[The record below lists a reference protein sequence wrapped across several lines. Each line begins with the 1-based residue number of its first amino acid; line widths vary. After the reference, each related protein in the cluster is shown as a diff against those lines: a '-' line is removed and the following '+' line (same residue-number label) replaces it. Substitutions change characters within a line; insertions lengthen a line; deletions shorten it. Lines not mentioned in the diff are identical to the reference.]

1 MISCFGAGH
10 IVSRTSVEGEKK
22 PFPVWEAAF
31 LFVPCTLLCADG
43 RFCSP
48 RTALCG
54 GGGEGAFSGQ
64 KRRRGSGI
72 AGFPFVQA
80 IDWPCSPFCLGVFSQ
95 ERKIRFARMESFLR
109 LQRACG
115 RRSGHLSI
123 VFGYRMVDFFR
134 NISVFRKYSDR
145 IMYFSVH

>member
-1 MISCFGAGH
+1 MAVFAVRAQRCAVGVGKGP
-10 IVSRTSVEGEKK
+10 SVG
-22 PFPVWEAAF
+22 
-31 LFVPCTLLCADG
+31 
-43 RFCSP
+43 
-48 RTALCG
+48 
-54 GGGEGAFSGQ
+54 
-64 KRRRGSGI
+64 RRGGRDSWI

-115 RRSGHLSI
+115 RRSGHLSM

>member
-1 MISCFGAGH
+1 MGQGTLFQERLLRARKSRFPFG
-10 IVSRTSVEGEKK
+10 RRL
-22 PFPVWEAAF
+22 FYLCPVR
-31 LFVPCTLLCADG
+31 CCA
-43 RFCSP
+43 RMAVFAVRAQRC
-48 RTALCG
+48 AV
-54 GGGEGAFSGQ
+54 GGEGAFSGQ

-109 LQRACG
+109 LQRVCG
-115 RRSGHLSI
+115 GRSGHLNM
-123 VFGYRMVDFFR
+123 VFGYRMVGFFR

>member
-31 LFVPCTLLCADG
+31 LFVPVRCCA
-43 RFCSP
+43 

-54 GGGEGAFSGQ
+54 GGEEGAFSGQ

-109 LQRACG
+109 LQRVCG
-115 RRSGHLSI
+115 GRSGHLSM

>member
-1 MISCFGAGH
+1 MRGWPFLQSAQ
-10 IVSRTSVEGEKK
+10 SV
-22 PFPVWEAAF
+22 VRW
-31 LFVPCTLLCADG
+31 
-43 RFCSP
+43 
-48 RTALCG
+48 
-54 GGGEGAFSGQ
+54 GGEGAFSGQ

-109 LQRACG
+109 LQRVCG
-115 RRSGHLSI
+115 GRSGHLSM